1 MDIKSISTQTLR
13 RLPLY
18 LNYLKSLPKDSPKNI
33 SAKIIADNLSLNDVQ
48 VRKDLAQ
55 VSSGG
60 KPRIGYIKLELIKDL
75 ERFLGYDDVNNAILI
90 GAGNLGSA
98 ILSYTGFEEF
108 GLNIVAAFDH
118 DEMKINSIIG
128 GKKIFSMTKIEDLC
142 KRLKVKIAII
152 TVPVSEAQNVC
163 DIAINCGIT
172 AIWNFAP
179 TFIKVPSKILLQH
192 ENMAAS
198 LSVLSN
204 HLSKIMTDE

>member
-18 LNYLKSLPKDSPKNI
+18 LNYLKSLPNNSPKNI
-33 SAKIIADNLSLNDVQ
+33 SARIIADNLSLNDVQ

-60 KPRIGYIKLELIKDL
+60 KPRIGYIKLELIKDI
-75 ERFLGYDDVNNAILI
+75 EMFLGYNDVNNAILI

-98 ILSYTGFEEF
+98 ILSYSGFEEF

-118 DEMKINSIIG
+118 DETKINTIIG
-128 GKKIFSMTKIEDLC
+128 GKKVFSTTKIEDLC

-152 TVPVSEAQNVC
+152 TVPVSEAQSVC
-163 DIAINCGIT
+163 DTAISCGIT

-179 TFIKVPSKILLQH
+179 AFIKVPSEILLQQ

-204 HLSKIMTDE
+204 HLSKIMMDN